1 MKPIRVAQIGTM
13 HDHASPTFHSML
25 RQPEFFDVVG
35 SAEIC
40 PDRESRLY
48 KERPHYTVEQLL
60 NMDLDAVAIETEENR
75 ATEFAQMFADRGVH
89 IHMDK
94 PGSHG
99 TASFNRLADTLQAR
113 GKVFHLGYMYRY
125 NPVVM
130 DVMHR
135 ALDGEWGDIYAVEAH
150 MSVHHGIQKHRW
162 LCRYPG
168 GMMYFLGCH
177 LVDLVV
183 RLQGEPEE
191 VIALN
196 SRTGQ
201 DVPECEDYG
210 FAVLKYKNGVSFVK
224 SCSAEY
230 NGFDRRQLVICGTKG
245 TVEINPLEIHVPG
258 DGHLQKTSYRITGDK
273 EEVAIFGND
282 NAKFRDSV
290 HYDRYNLMMRSFAQ
304 YVRGEK
310 ENPYSY
316 EYEKKVFAIF
326 MKCCGVKEE

>member
-13 HDHASPTFHSML
+13 HDHASSTFHSML
-25 RQPEFFDVVG
+25 RQPEYFDVLG
-35 SAEIC
+35 SAEIA
-40 PDRESRLY
+40 DGRENRLY
-48 KERPHYTVEQLL
+48 KDRPHYTVEQLL
-60 NMDLDAVAIETEENR
+60 NMELDAVTIETEEDR

-89 IHMDK
+89 VHMDK

-99 TASFNRLADTLQAR
+99 CASFNRLADTLQAQ

-125 NPVVM
+125 NPVIM
-130 DVMHR
+130 DVMAR
-135 ALDGEWGDIYAVEAH
+135 AKAGEWGEIYAVEAQ
-150 MSVHHGIQKHRW
+150 MSVHHGIEKHRW

-183 RLQGEPEE
+183 RLQGEPQE
-191 VIALN
+191 VICLN
-196 SRTGQ
+196 SHTGQ

-245 TVEINPLEIHVPG
+245 TVEINPLEIQIPG
-258 DGHLQKTSYRITGDK
+258 SGKRQKTSYRITGDK

-282 NAKFRDSV
+282 NAKFQDSV
-290 HYDRYNLMMRSFAQ
+290 HYDRYDLMMRSFAQ

-316 EYEKKVFAIF
+316 EYEKKVFEIF
-326 MKCCGVKEE
+326 MKCCGGKEE